1 MRLQKK
7 EKFVMIG
14 DSITDCGRTVAGE
27 GTRDDTGRG
36 YVAQVEALLNVV
48 YPDLSIRVVNR
59 GIGGNT
65 VRDLKARWQRD
76 VLDLQA
82 DWLSIMIGTNDVWRQ
97 FDHPLMPELHVYEE
111 EYERTLREL
120 VEQTRPQVKG
130 LILMTP
136 FYLEAN
142 RADLMRA
149 KMDIYGNIVKSIAE
163 SYDTIFVDTQAAF
176 DNLLEYTYTSTL
188 SGDRVHPNQVGHMVI
203 TRALLNA
210 LDFSW

>member
-1 MRLQKK
+1 
-7 EKFVMIG
+7 
-14 DSITDCGRTVAGE
+14 
-27 GTRDDTGRG
+27 
-36 YVAQVEALLNVV
+36 VAQVEALLNVV

-59 GIGGNT
+59 GTGGNT

-76 VLDLQA
+76 VLDLKP

-120 VEQTRPQVKG
+120 VEQTKPHVKG

-149 KMDIYGNIVKSIAE
+149 KMDIYGNIVKTIATN
-163 SYDTIFVDTQAAF
+163 YDTIFVDTQTAF
-176 DNLLEYTYTSTL
+176 DYLFEYTYTSTL
-188 SGDRVHPNQVGHMVI
+188 AGDRVHPNQTGHMVI

-210 LDFSW
+210 LGFSWQSDEKSE